1 MADEAVVKT
10 DLLIVGAG
18 PAGASLACF
27 LAAHGRK
34 GIIIAAAPGT
44 AETPRAHITNMAGL
58 ECLRDIG
65 LEQDCLNVAT
75 PSHNMA
81 HTRWCRSMAGEEFAR
96 VYSWGHDPKHK
107 GDYEAASPCDHVD
120 LPQTLLEPILTKR
133 AVHKGWSLRFNTK
146 LIGLTRPSPDL
157 VISEV
162 VDELTQ
168 KTYKI
173 HSRYLFGCDGARS
186 QVVRELGIP
195 LIKKPG
201 QGLALNVLVRA
212 DMSHFIEN
220 RIGNLHWV
228 FRPEE
233 MNTPAWGWA
242 TIVRMVRPWNEWM
255 FIFLPAPGA
264 DLAADAMDATDEEY
278 LARVKEF
285 IGDDSV
291 KVELLHASKWW
302 INEIVAE
309 YYSDGNIFWLGDAAH
324 RHPPFN
330 GLGSNTCIQDAF
342 NLAWKIDYV
351 MSGKAGPKLLKSFSK
366 ERQPVGVDIIT
377 RANQGLRDHSQWQK
391 TMGILET
398 DEAKRLEILAEFDDQ
413 GEKGRKRRR
422 DFQQAIE
429 NTTTE
434 FHGLGIE
441 MNQRYNSDAVYL
453 ADQGPPPVLPEGA
466 CKVKTHQ
473 ITTYPGRRLPH
484 VWLNTR
490 LPTQPISTIDL
501 AGHGRFCL
509 LTGPGGQRW
518 KDAARSVSADIGV
531 EIVGYSIGWKQDY
544 EDVYFDWAKKRE
556 VDEDGCVLVRPDRFV
571 AWRSSGMDADPD
583 KKLGEVMRS
592 ILAL

>member
-1 MADEAVVKT
+1 MADEEIVKT

-34 GIIIAAAPGT
+34 GILISAAPGT

-65 LEQDCLNVAT
+65 LERECLDVAT
-75 PSHNMA
+75 PSYHMA

-107 GDYEAASPCDHVD
+107 GAYEEASPCQHVD

-133 AVHKGWSLRFNTK
+133 AIHEGWTLRFNTK
-146 LIGLTRPSPDL
+146 FLSLTRPSPE
-157 VISEV
+157 VIISEV
-162 VDELTQ
+162 YDEVIE

-173 HSRYLFGCDGARS
+173 QSRFLFGCDGARS
-186 QVVRELGIP
+186 RIVRELNIP

-212 DMSHFIEN
+212 DMSHLMAS

-228 FRPEE
+228 FQPEE
-233 MNTPAWGWA
+233 INPPPWGWA
-242 TIVRMVRPWNEWM
+242 AVVRMVRPWNEWM
-255 FIFLPAPGA
+255 FIFLPAPGTDLKA
-264 DLAADAMDATDEEY
+264 DDMDASDDEY
-278 LARVKEF
+278 LARVKQF

-291 KVELLHASKWW
+291 QVKLLHASKWW

-309 YYSDGNIFWLGDAAH
+309 YYSDGNVFCFGDATH

-351 MSGKAGPKLLKSFSK
+351 MSDKAGPDLLSSFSK
-366 ERQPVGVDIIT
+366 ERQPVGVGVIT
-377 RANQGLRDHSQWQK
+377 RANQGLRDHIHWQQ
-391 TMGILET
+391 TMGMLEP
-398 DEAKRLEILAEFDDQ
+398 EVAKRSEILAEFDDP
-413 GEKGRKRRR
+413 GEKGRKRRQA
-422 DFQQAIE
+422 FQQAIE

-441 MNQRYNSDAVYL
+441 MNQHYASNAVYQ
-453 ADQGPPPVLPEGA
+453 ADQGPPPPPPQDP
-466 CKVKTHQ
+466 VKTHQ

-484 VWLNTR
+484 AWLNTR
-490 LPTQPISTIDL
+490 SPGKRLSTIDL

-509 LTGPGGQRW
+509 LTGPGGQAW
-518 KDAARSVSADIGV
+518 KNAAQSVSEVLGV
-531 EIVGYSIGWKQDY
+531 EVVSYSIGWKQDY

-556 VDEDGCVLVRPDRFV
+556 VDEDGCVLARPDRFV
-571 AWRSSGMDADPD
+571 AWRSSSMVGDPA
-583 KKLGEVMRS
+583 KRLEEVLRS